1 MGRGRAKGRSPVAF
15 ELRPDERSRCAEHLG
30 EIVTRFPRC
39 AHLTGGSHDLT
50 TDDAAQQEVLSFAR
64 IATTLLQERLPWVR
78 ILLYPTASERGECML
93 ALCSSGYSQRWRWEE
108 PWRSFGGCTY

>member
-1 MGRGRAKGRSPVAF
+1 MEAWRGTGDGLGWRPPLSTKLSAGWHCGMGRGRAKGRSPVAF

-64 IATTLLQERLPWVR
+64 IATTLLQERLPWVT
-78 ILLYPTASERGECML
+78 ILL
-93 ALCSSGYSQRWRWEE
+93 
-108 PWRSFGGCTY
+108 